1 MGNENTE
8 KKKRARRVVR
18 AREIQKTRVYRHSL
32 FSELTSYSIE
42 ETLLALKL
50 PKRKHWRIRKDCYT
64 WMNSP
69 GKYSERCAGCK
80 RTWEELKKQGH
91 ERIEY

>member
-8 KKKRARRVVR
+8 KKKRAKRVVR
-18 AREIQKTRVYRHSL
+18 ARELLKTRVYRHSL

-50 PKRKHWRIRKDCYT
+50 PKRKHTRIRKECYA
-64 WMNSP
+64 WMNNQRGLS
-69 GKYSERCAGCK
+69 YCNGCG
-80 RTWEELKKQGH
+80 RNWDELRRQGH
-91 ERIEY
+91 ERLEY